1 MSIEKILDYLS
12 GPVDPESWP
21 KGDVDSRPIER
32 RRTIMSIE
40 KILDYLNAARVRCTY
55 KAVGEALGGVPA
67 QCVAPCFLG
76 ERRKKASWVVK
87 AETGQPTGYT
97 SDQKH
102 PQLEER
108 ECIIRSG
115 AELEKCMCEQ
125 RWVSKA

>member
-1 MSIEKILDYLS
+1 
-12 GPVDPESWP
+12 
-21 KGDVDSRPIER
+21 
-32 RRTIMSIE
+32 MSIE

-115 AELEKCMCEQ
+115 AELEKCMRER
-125 RWVSKA
+125 RWIEDRSFHLPFARYLRRILSAFVRKICRSAQKRDRP